1 MYVPGVSKAQKKT
14 IKEARHRN
22 VVVFVVVVVVVVVV
36 VATAVVV
43 IVVIVVFTLIT
54 TYFVRVY
61 SCSSRRPRLRS
72 C

>member
-1 MYVPGVSKAQKKT
+1 MYVPGVSKTQKKT

-36 VATAVVV
+36 ATAVVV
-43 IVVIVVFTLIT
+43 IVVIVVFTFVT

>member
-22 VVVFVVVVVVVVVV
+22 VVVFVVVVVVVVV
-36 VATAVVV
+36 ATAVVV
-43 IVVIVVFTLIT
+43 IVVIVVFTFVT

>member
-36 VATAVVV
+36 ATAVVV
-43 IVVIVVFTLIT
+43 IVVIVVFTFVT